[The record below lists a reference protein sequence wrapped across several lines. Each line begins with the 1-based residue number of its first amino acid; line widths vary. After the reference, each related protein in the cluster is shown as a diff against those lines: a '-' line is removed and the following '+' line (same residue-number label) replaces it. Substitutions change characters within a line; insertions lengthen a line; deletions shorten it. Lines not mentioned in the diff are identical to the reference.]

1 VIIVSD
7 TSPISNLVIVN
18 HIHLLPSLFGTVVI
32 PEAVSDE
39 LLANGVEHPVAQV
52 LQQSDWLK
60 IYAVG
65 NPQQVKALEHD
76 RNLDLGEASA
86 IVLALE
92 LNATQLL
99 IDERLGRTEAKRQG
113 LKITGILGVLLA
125 AKRQTLIPAVRPV
138 MDLLIQQA
146 NFRISGQLY
155 DEILLLAKEAAI

>member
-1 VIIVSD
+1 MIVVSD

-18 HIHLLPSLFGTVVI
+18 YIHLLPHLFGQVII
-32 PEAVSDE
+32 PEAVGDE
-39 LLANGVEHPVAQV
+39 LLANGADHPVAQLV
-52 LQQSDWLK
+52 QQANWLE
-60 IYAVG
+60 IRAV
-65 NPQQVKALEHD
+65 NYPQQVKSLVRD

-92 LNATQLL
+92 LSATQLL
-99 IDERLGRTEAKRQG
+99 IDERLGRAEAKRQG

-125 AKRQTLIPAVRPV
+125 AKRQTLIPVVRPV

-155 DEILLLAKEAAI
+155 DEMLLLANEVPN